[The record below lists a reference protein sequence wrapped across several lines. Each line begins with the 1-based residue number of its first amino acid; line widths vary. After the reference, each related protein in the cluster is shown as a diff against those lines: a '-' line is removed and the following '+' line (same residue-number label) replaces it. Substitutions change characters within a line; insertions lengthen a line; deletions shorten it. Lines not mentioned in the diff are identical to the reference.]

1 MSTLMW
7 VVQTPIQMHRFGGRH
22 KLTGTVETLDGPVG
36 RRVHCFAE
44 DDNKPGN
51 LKITRLWP
59 VGMVDSDPS
68 TGAYEIQYLSPSRR
82 YTLLSFDPTGTYD
95 PVVVGGKIPEPM

>member
-7 VVQTPIQMHRFGGRH
+7 VVQTPIQMHRFGGAH
-22 KLTGTVETLDGPVG
+22 KLTGTVETPDGFVG

-51 LKITRLWP
+51 LKITRWYP
-59 VGMVDSDPS
+59 VGIVQSDPV
-68 TGAYEIQYLSPSRR
+68 TGAFEFPYLGAEHTF
-82 YTLLSFDPTGTYD
+82 TLISFDQTGVYD
-95 PVVVGGKIPEPM
+95 PVIKAGIIPEPM